1 MFEIICKEL
10 TSDRRK
16 IIAAQE
22 VAAVGKPLRGVMAVG
37 GVWIFFYATDTGI
50 PESVQSFA
58 VVFTIVGLIMVL
70 FAIFSQKLVEMSY
83 FFRET
88 RRGCFPESV
97 SVKKGGVYVRRRE
110 IDEPIENAGV
120 TSVNAEKFFA
130 YPEVGGVEDFGD
142 YFKLRLLRGGTP
154 GVFLFKKDF
163 GKGDPEA
170 FEEYISKRHLRSK

>member
-10 TSDRRK
+10 TPDRRK

-58 VVFTIVGLIMVL
+58 VVFAIVGLVMVL
-70 FAIFSQKLVEMSY
+70 FAIFSQKLVEMRY

-88 RRGCFPESV
+88 RRGCFPASV

-110 IDEPIENAGV
+110 TNEPEEKTGV
-120 TSVNAEKFFA
+120 TSVNAERFFA
-130 YPEVGGVEDFGD
+130 YPEVGVVEDYD
-142 YFKLRLLRGGTP
+142 RYFKLRLLSGGTP
-154 GVFLFKKDF
+154 GVFLFKEDF
-163 GKGDPEA
+163 AKGDPEA
-170 FEEYISKRHLRSK
+170 FEDYISDRHLRSK